1 MVAAARDRQQEA
13 DSVVD
18 CQQWVAARSRRRRR
32 RTQLERVHGAQPTDS
47 FETLKQRL
55 INCTRHMACL
65 HQHPPLCCHPCAH
78 LEHYAGLGVRLVLLL
93 ARLDPCQAPSNSLL
107 AFACLAKA
115 AHHQMTAAS
124 LATFTS
130 LHSLSAS
137 CLEAVEEQ

>member
-1 MVAAARDRQQEA
+1 MVAAARDHQQEA

-18 CQQWVAARSRRRRR
+18 CQQWVAAMRRRRR
-32 RTQLERVHGAQPTDS
+32 RKQLERVHGAQPTDS
-47 FETLKQRL
+47 FEALKQRL
-55 INCTRHMACL
+55 INCTKRMACL

-78 LEHYAGLGVRLVLLL
+78 LEHYGGLGVRLALQL

-107 AFACLAKA
+107 AFACLAKE

-137 CLEAVEEQ
+137 CLEAVGGQ